1 MSDRNALQ
9 ELNIAVLMGGSS
21 REREVSLA
29 SGTAVLDALSSGGY
43 RVRGIDAVGEAWWNQ
58 LAGIDL
64 AFNSLHGPG
73 GEGGAVQGLLDTL
86 GIVGTGSG
94 VLGSTLAL
102 DKPRSKL
109 LWQAVNLPTPS
120 FALVE
125 DPSALDPLLEK
136 WGSLFLKP
144 AFEGSS
150 IGVSRVSESSE
161 IGVAWDRAS
170 RCEGPVMAEAFV
182 DGPEYTVTI
191 LGGRA
196 LPPIR
201 ITSQEQFYDYAAKYE
216 LDTTGY
222 HIPSGLTDSK
232 EQELCELALAAFK
245 ALGCDVWGR
254 VDLMATEV
262 DLTFQLLE
270 VNTIPGMTGH
280 SLVPKAAAA
289 AGLSFLE
296 LDEEVLRLSWAH
308 SGKEGQG

>member
-1 MSDRNALQ
+1 MIDRNDLQ

-29 SGTAVLDALSSGGY
+29 SGAAVLDALRTGGY
-43 RVRGIDAVGEAWWNQ
+43 QVRAIDATGEAWWNQ
-58 LAGIDL
+58 LADIDL

-73 GEGGAVQGLLDTL
+73 GEGGVVQGLLDTM
-86 GIVGTGSG
+86 GIVGTGSN

-109 LWQAVNLPTPS
+109 LWQALNLPTPS
-120 FALVE
+120 FELVE
-125 DPSALDPLLEK
+125 DPSALESLLDR

-150 IGVSRVSESSE
+150 IGVSQVSEVGQIE
-161 IGVAWDRAS
+161 AAWDRAS
-170 RCEGPVMAEAFV
+170 SCKGPVMAEAFV

-191 LGGRA
+191 LGDRT

-201 ITSQEQFYDYAAKYE
+201 ISSQEQFYDYAAKYE
-216 LDTTGY
+216 LDTTRY
-222 HIPSGLTDSK
+222 HIPCGLADSK
-232 EQELCELALAAFK
+232 EQELCDLALAAFQ
-245 ALGCDVWGR
+245 ALGCEVWGR
-254 VDLMATEV
+254 VDVMATEA
-262 DLTFQLLE
+262 DQALQLLE

-296 LDEEVLRLSWAH
+296 LVEEVLRLSWNNRGREEE
-308 SGKEGQG
+308 S